1 MTSHE
6 KFNKSTTGTE
16 VAEAFKDRIRGKHIL
31 ITGASPNSIGEATA
45 HAVAGSNPGLLILAS
60 RTRTKLATVA
70 ANIQE
75 NHPTVTIRTIVLNLA
90 DQTSVKEAAQ
100 QIRGVTNRLDVLI
113 NNAGVSLSRKQWSPD
128 GIELTF
134 ATNHIGP
141 FLLTNML
148 LPILLEAAR
157 DGEPGATR
165 IINVSSSAHMISP
178 MRFSDYNFEGKT
190 LLPQREQPRKNLPE
204 HLYEKQG
211 GFPGMVAYG
220 ASKTANVLFAVALNE
235 RLRSSGIRSFAVNP
249 GDVLSDLIREVGP
262 RLLKAAG
269 ATPPEKW
276 KSSDQGCAT
285 SLVAA
290 FDPSLAGMWERLRGN
305 PKDDEPTDD
314 HGRFGGL
321 VFVGLSRSTT
331 GTLGVRQIDGREIMG
346 AERETRNEHWWEQIV
361 TLRRNR

>member
-6 KFNKSTTGTE
+6 KFGKSTTGTE
-16 VAEAFKDRIRGKHIL
+16 VAESFRDQIRDKHIL

-60 RTRTKLATVA
+60 RTQAKLAAVA
-70 ANIQE
+70 AHIQE
-75 NHPTVTIRTIVLNLA
+75 RHPTVTIQIVVLNLA
-90 DQTSVKEAAQ
+90 DQKSVREAAQ
-100 QIRGVTNRLDVLI
+100 KIKSLTNRLDVLI

-128 GIELTF
+128 GIELTL

-148 LPILLEAAR
+148 LPALLETAR
-157 DGEPGATR
+157 NSRTGATR

-178 MRFSDYNFEGKT
+178 MRFGDYNFEGKT
-190 LLPQREQPRKNLPE
+190 LPQHEQPRRNLPE
-204 HLYEKQG
+204 YLYETQG
-211 GFPGMVAYG
+211 GFPGVVAYG
-220 ASKTANVLFAVALNE
+220 ASKTANILFTVALNE

-262 RLLKAAG
+262 EFLKVTG
-269 ATPPEKW
+269 AIPPEAW

-290 FDPSLAGMWERLRGN
+290 FDPSLSAAEVLYLSDCQKARPARWASDKSTAEKLW
-305 PKDDEPTDD
+305 
-314 HGRFGGL
+314 
-321 VFVGLSRSTT
+321 GLSEELVTNT
-331 GTLGVRQIDGREIMG
+331 GESRL
-346 AERETRNEHWWEQIV
+346 
-361 TLRRNR
+361 